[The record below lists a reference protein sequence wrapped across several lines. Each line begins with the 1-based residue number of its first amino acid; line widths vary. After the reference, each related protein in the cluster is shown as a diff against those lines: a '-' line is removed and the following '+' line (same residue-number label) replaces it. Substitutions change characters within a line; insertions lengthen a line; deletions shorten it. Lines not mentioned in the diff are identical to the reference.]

1 MITRT
6 GQWRCCT
13 NKSPNQRRTTF
24 GTQLDATGL
33 PLFQYRRIA
42 GIFLESVL
50 AWKSYTI
57 SCLLLQQ
64 IIGFQ
69 KKPRKACAFVASKST
84 VYIDGV
90 ACRLCHICH
99 VPRFTLCRG
108 PLRGLASAWQFGA
121 GLGLLVSQ
129 SQGHDIE
136 AILLWISVD
145 NFLLLKTHKAVS
157 ALFLLIGVRILQ
169 PSERG
174 RLTSDVTGSQ
184 FWNQKL
190 YVLSTSQQ
198 KWISALLAEQTFH

>member
-69 KKPRKACAFVASKST
+69 GKPRKACAFIASKST
-84 VYIDGV
+84 VYMSTMS
-90 ACRLCHICH
+90 
-99 VPRFTLCRG
+99 PRRCCMSTMSHMSRSPCFTLCRG

-121 GLGLLVSQ
+121 GLSSLVSQ
-129 SQGHDIE
+129 SQGHDTE
-136 AILLWISVD
+136 AIFADIC
-145 NFLLLKTHKAVS
+145 
-157 ALFLLIGVRILQ
+157 G
-169 PSERG
+169 
-174 RLTSDVTGSQ
+174 
-184 FWNQKL
+184 
-190 YVLSTSQQ
+190 
-198 KWISALLAEQTFH
+198 

>member
-99 VPRFTLCRG
+99 VPRVSHCGEVRSEVWRALG
-108 PLRGLASAWQFGA
+108 NLE
-121 GLGLLVSQ
+121 LGLLHWFLKAKVMTQ
-129 SQGHDIE
+129 KLY
-136 AILLWISVD
+136 LLISVD
-145 NFLLLKTHKAVS
+145 FFDCWRLIRPWVLFSSWLVS
-157 ALFLLIGVRILQ
+157 ESYSKVKG
-169 PSERG
+169 
-174 RLTSDVTGSQ
+174 DD
-184 FWNQKL
+184 
-190 YVLSTSQQ
+190 
-198 KWISALLAEQTFH
+198 

>member
-1 MITRT
+1 MRLDFHYFSIGASQESSWSPCSRENLI
-6 GQWRCCT
+6 QSHVCCC
-13 NKSPNQRRTTF
+13 SRS
-24 GTQLDATGL
+24 LD
-33 PLFQYRRIA
+33 FR
-42 GIFLESVL
+42 ESLGKL
-50 AWKSYTI
+50 APSLHQN
-57 SCLLLQQ
+57 LLSICQPCHL
-64 IIGFQ
+64 
-69 KKPRKACAFVASKST
+69 
-84 VYIDGV
+84 DGV
-90 ACRLCHICH
+90 ACRPCHICH

-121 GLGLLVSQ
+121 GLSSLVSQ

-169 PSERG
+169 QSERG